1 MSIKDTISRC
11 LREWGYDIKDDGG
24 SILLNDGM
32 TIDVIRPQKYVT
44 IDVPVFSVDTEDEEF
59 CDMLLKTCNVLND
72 GYVWH
77 THFYYDEQWQEA
89 MASLEFDWTSGD
101 DATFKLH
108 KAMLIMERIPVFFA
122 DAISIVEE
130 QGEITPEE
138 IWRLE
143 HRLMDEVYI
152 GLMSGKTLL
161 YIHGLASSGNS
172 STAKEIQHRLPK
184 TRVLSPDLPVDPQEA
199 YEMLC
204 KMIDEEEVD
213 VMVGSSMGGMFA
225 NVING
230 VAKVLVNPSLHVS
243 ESMRKKIGT
252 MQFFSKRN
260 DGATEF
266 EITDDLC
273 DAYAKLE
280 QRQFVFFHKRDT
292 DETFALFGSDDDT
305 VNCKDEYMRYFED
318 AYEIFTR
325 GLRLNPEVIHDKLI
339 PIVAELVKW

>member
-1 MSIKDTISRC
+1 MSIKSTISHY
-11 LREWGYDIKDDGG
+11 LKEWGYDIKDDGG

-32 TIDVIRPQKYVT
+32 TVDIIRPQDYIT
-44 IDVPVFSVDTEDEEF
+44 IDVPVFSVDTDDAE
-59 CDMLLKTCNVLND
+59 LKEVILRVSNVLND

-89 MASLEFDWTSGD
+89 SASLEFDWTFGE

-108 KAMLIMERIPVFFA
+108 KAVLIMERMPIFFA
-122 DAISIVEE
+122 DALSIMEDK
-130 QGEITPEE
+130 GEITPED
-138 IWRLE
+138 IWQLE

-152 GLMSGKTLL
+152 ELMSGKTLL

-172 STAKEIQHRLPK
+172 GTAKEIQRRLPK

-204 KMIDEEEVD
+204 KMIEEEEVD

-230 VAKVLVNPSLHVS
+230 TAKVLVNPSFHVS
-243 ESMRKKIGT
+243 ESMRKRIGT
-252 MQFFSKRN
+252 MPFFSERK
-260 DGATEF
+260 DGATDF
-266 EITDDLC
+266 EITVELC

-280 QRQFVFFHKRDT
+280 RRQFAFIKERDT
-292 DETFALFGSDDDT
+292 GETFALFGSDDDT
-305 VNCKDEYMRYFED
+305 VNCKDEYMKYFGD
-318 AYEIFTR
+318 AYETFT
-325 GLRLNPEVIHDKLI
+325 GGHRLNPEVIHDKLI